1 MSIYV
6 AIEVLKFFQVR
17 LIMSDKE
24 LVAVSETQTSSEKIY
39 AKSLGVDARSRKKEK
54 LQV

>member
-24 LVAVSETQTSSEKIY
+24 LVSETQSSSEKIY
-39 AKSLGVDARSRKKEK
+39 AKSLGVDAHSRKKEK

>member
-24 LVAVSETQTSSEKIY
+24 LVSETQSPSEKIY
-39 AKSLGVDARSRKKEK
+39 AKSLGVDAHARKKEK